1 MRIKKIFSL
10 LLIVTMLGSLI
21 PSTVLAE
28 NRSDTKPELTKKA
41 EWVDKETG
49 LAKITLE
56 TKGNPVVIPKK
67 GADVVVVMDYSGS
80 METATSK
87 SYEECGNSIVW
98 SFWYRSGRYDYY
110 SGKCAEG
117 HEYTTTVPRGQ
128 IPPEQNC
135 TKQFWKVNETRW
147 QAAKKA
153 LDTLLGQILSSNNG
167 DSKVAFVAFDS
178 QVRNNY
184 TKDFT
189 NNSTEIMNLVNSL
202 SDPSPGTG
210 KGTNYTDS
218 LNATLN
224 YLNSRSD
231 KTRPTY
237 VVFLTDGAPDS
248 GKDGSAQ
255 IKSLKKISKIY
266 TIGFALNPSTESGA
280 ISRLTDYASQPEY
293 FRNVQ
298 TSSELDNLFDN
309 IGESIANPGVTV
321 WDTIDTRYFT
331 VAQKQGTNISHEVS
345 AGAVE
350 YTNGKT
356 FSWHLDNFSTSG
368 ETLKIYVQLKSE
380 YRKTGQSYP
389 TNEVGTARG
398 TYIDS
403 DGIEK
408 TLPVTEDNIS
418 TSVPKLP
425 TNKVHQVIFDKGE
438 HGKLKD
444 QDTNGQIVINNI
456 LSGSP
461 FPTKPEIIANPG
473 YQFTGWSP
481 TLPSNVTEDQ
491 IYVAQYT
498 KSTENWKTVTFTNGN
513 HGTLENQDT
522 EGKVVI
528 EDILVGSNFPEAP
541 KVSAEKGY
549 RFIGW
554 NETLPDKVTET
565 KTYTAV
571 YEKVATDWKTITFV
585 NGEHGTLENQ
595 DTEGKVVLGDI
606 LVGSN
611 FPKAPKVSAEK
622 GYKFTGWNPVVP
634 TTVTETATYVA
645 QYEKI
650 AEDWKTI
657 TFVNGEHGTLE
668 NQTTEGKVVLSDI
681 LVGSNFPEAP
691 KVSAEKG
698 YKFTGWNPVVPTI
711 VTETAT
717 YVAQYEKVAE
727 DWKTITFDKGAKGT
741 LAGQNTNGQVV
752 VENALVGEA
761 FPTAPEIT
769 VEKGY
774 KFTGWSPVLPNV
786 VEETKVYIAQYEK
799 VDSDWK
805 TVTFAK
811 GNHGKLE
818 GEDRDGQIVIPDI
831 LLGSNFPKAP
841 KVSVEKGYKFTGWSP
856 STTATV
862 TETKTYVAQYEK
874 VAEDWKT
881 VIFEKGT
888 NGTLENQNAEGKV
901 VIGDILV
908 DSSFPTEPKVT
919 PEKGYK
925 FTGWSPSTTATV
937 TETKTYVAQYEKV
950 AEDWKTVTFEKGTN
964 GTLEN
969 QDKNGQVVIG
979 DILVDSSFPAEP
991 KVTPEK
997 GYKFTGWSPSTTA
1010 TVTETKTYVAQYEKV
1025 AEDWKTVTFEKGI
1038 NGTLENQN
1046 AEGKVVLGDIL
1057 VGSSF
1062 PESPKVTP
1070 EKGYKFTGWSPS
1082 TTATVTETKT
1092 YVAQYEKVA
1101 EDWKTITFDKGEK
1114 GTLVGQNTNGQ
1125 VVVENMLVDTN
1136 FPTAPEVTVEKGYK
1150 FTGWSPVLPN
1160 VVEETKVYIAQ
1171 YEKVDSD
1178 WKTVTFAKGDHGKL
1192 EGEDRDGQI
1201 VIPDILV
1208 GSNFP
1213 AEPKVTPEKG
1223 YKFTGWSP
1231 STTATVTETAT
1242 YVAQYEKVAEDWKT
1256 ITFDK
1261 GEKGTLVG
1269 QNTNGQVVV
1278 ENMLVDTS
1286 FPTAPEVTAEKGY
1299 KFTGWSPVLP
1309 NVVEETKVYIA
1320 QYEKVAEDWKTV
1332 TFEKGTNGTL
1342 ENQDKNG
1349 QVVIEDILVGADFP
1363 AEPKVTPEKG
1373 YKFTGWSPSTTATVT
1388 ETKTYVAQYEKVA
1401 EDWKTVTFEKGTN
1414 GTLENQNA
1422 EGKVV
1427 IGDILVDSSFPAEPK
1442 VTPEKGYKFTGW
1454 SPNATAT
1461 VTETATYVAQYEKV
1475 AEDWKTVTFEKG
1487 TNGTLEN
1494 QNTEG
1499 KVVVGDILIDSN
1511 FPAAPKVTAEKGYK
1525 FTGWNPV
1532 APATVTETA
1541 TYVAQY
1547 MKLPTVTF
1555 KVDSTKSNSA
1565 GKVIFVEPGTKWDDL
1580 SKPETP
1586 VGKEVK
1592 SDSNPNVYKKYEFV
1606 AWGEHPRTIENDEV
1620 VEAVFETYA
1629 TIQQEEI
1636 YFKEGSNTPESSL
1649 SSNSYN
1655 VNKAESN
1662 FNYTN
1667 EDIKEHDGYIYK
1679 VSGKQVFVN
1688 GKAIN
1693 SGDNNINFDL
1703 TSIQGQFPDET
1714 VHVKNIYKEIDRH
1727 YVVYQT
1733 ESQDEVTN
1741 MPKGDDTIFYDG
1753 YNKQFIVS
1761 KVEPKRDGYTFI
1773 GWKPSAE
1780 SSKVFK
1786 VGEQIVV
1793 SNKDF
1798 DFSQKNLIM
1807 QAAWEPNEEVWNYN
1821 VKYYKYG
1828 ETEPYSVSENTVL
1841 KRSNKVTSISDRTPE
1856 YYKLKGYQF
1865 NDGEMSKTLS
1875 ANITK
1880 DGQVIK
1886 VYYEKNDLIVKHVY
1900 GDVVIYDKEQSK
1912 ADASDKLTIK
1922 SVNNGRYNRVN
1933 TLSINGVAQTPQTT
1947 ITLDFTKDN
1956 KYEVV
1961 FAYGSKSG
1969 GSTTNP
1975 DDNTNTGG
1983 NPSPGGKDNGYFGEP
1998 VEILDEEV
2006 PLAAGLES
2014 IDHFAYVFGY
2024 EDNTARPKNKISREE
2039 VSTIFYRLM
2048 TDDLRESMTTLTQG
2062 FPDVKNTR
2070 WSNKPIATLANGK
2083 IIGGYPDGSFKPG
2096 SSITRAEFAA
2106 IVSRFDNLNYQG
2118 ADKFSDIKGHWAAA
2132 TINAAAE
2139 RGWIGGYPDGTFRPN
2154 AYITRAEAMA
2164 LINKVLNRHV
2174 SEKGLLPDARYW
2186 KDNSKN
2192 AWYYED
2198 VMEATNSH
2206 DYTRDESTGIETW
2219 TIIKPDKVWP

>member
-10 LLIVTMLGSLI
+10 LLIATMLGTLI

-28 NRSDTKPELTKKA
+28 SRENINPQLTKKA
-41 EWVDKETG
+41 EWVDQDSG

-56 TKGNPVVIPKK
+56 AKGNPVVIPKK

-80 METATSK
+80 MEYSVSQALTDCGKEIKWKKYSQYYNYGQMRWMTIYTGRCSDGHHVDTIEIPSEQATPTQF
-87 SYEECGNSIVW
+87 CTQQVW
-98 SFWYRSGRYDYY
+98 
-110 SGKCAEG
+110 KI
-117 HEYTTTVPRGQ
+117 T
-128 IPPEQNC
+128 
-135 TKQFWKVNETRW
+135 ETRW
-147 QAAKKA
+147 QAAKSA
-153 LDTLLGQILSSNNG
+153 LSTLLGQIFSGNNG
-167 DSKVAFVAFDS
+167 NSEVSFVAFDS
-178 QVRNNY
+178 NVNDEY
-184 TKDFT
+184 LHDFT
-189 NNSTEIMNLVNSL
+189 NDGNSIMNLVNGL
-202 SDPSPGTG
+202 SDPKAGESN
-210 KGTNYTDS
+210 KGTNYTAG
-218 LNATLN
+218 LKGAKAFIE
-224 YLNSRSD
+224 SRTD
-231 KTRPTY
+231 KTKPLY
-237 VVFLTDGAPDS
+237 VVFLSDGEPW
-248 GKDGSAQ
+248 DGSTYNGQNQ
-255 IKSLKKISKIY
+255 ISEIKRLGAKVY
-266 TIGFALNPSTESGA
+266 TIGFALDPSRDWRA
-280 ISRLTDYASQPEY
+280 INRLSSYASEPEY
-293 FRNVQ
+293 FKNVQ
-298 TSSELDNLFDN
+298 TSSELDHLFDN

-331 VAQKQGTNISHEVS
+331 VAQKQGTNISYEAS
-345 AGAVE
+345 AGVVE

-356 FSWHLDNFSTSG
+356 LSWHLDNFSASG
-368 ETLKIYVQLKSE
+368 AILNIYVQLKDE

-403 DGIEK
+403 DGTEK
-408 TLPVTEDNIS
+408 ILPVTEDNIS

-438 HGKLKD
+438 HGKLKN

-456 LSGSP
+456 LAGSP

-481 TLPSNVTEDQ
+481 TLPSNVTENQ

-498 KSTENWKTVTFTNGN
+498 KSTENWKTVTFAKGTN
-513 HGTLENQDT
+513 GTLENQNA

-541 KVSAEKGY
+541 KVNAEKGY

-571 YEKVATDWKTITFV
+571 YEKVATDWRTVSFAK
-585 NGEHGTLENQ
+585 GEHGTLKGQ
-595 DTEGKVVLGDI
+595 DVNGNII
-606 LVGSN
+606 LPEILTGSL
-611 FPKAPKVSAEK
+611 FPTVPEVTAEK
-622 GYKFTGWNPVVP
+622 GYKFTGWSPVIP
-634 TTVTETATYVA
+634 ETVTETKTYVA
-645 QYEKI
+645 QYEKL
-650 AEDWKTI
+650 AEDWKTV
-657 TFVNGEHGTLE
+657 TFEKGTNGTLE
-668 NQTTEGKVVLSDI
+668 NQNAEGKVVIEDI

-698 YKFTGWNPVVPTI
+698 YKFTGWSPSTTET

-727 DWKTITFDKGAKGT
+727 DWKTITFDKGSKGT
-741 LAGQNTNGQVV
+741 LLGQNTNGQVV

-811 GNHGKLE
+811 GDHGTLE
-818 GEDRDGQIVIPDI
+818 GEDRDGQIVISDI
-831 LLGSNFPKAP
+831 LVGSNFPKAP
-841 KVSVEKGYKFTGWSP
+841 KVSAEKGYKFAGWSP
-856 STTATV
+856 NATATV
-862 TETKTYVAQYEK
+862 T
-874 VAEDWKT
+874 D
-881 VIFEKGT
+881 
-888 NGTLENQNAEGKV
+888 
-901 VIGDILV
+901 
-908 DSSFPTEPKVT
+908 
-919 PEKGYK
+919 
-925 FTGWSPSTTATV
+925 TA
-937 TETKTYVAQYEKV
+937 TYVAQYEKV
-950 AEDWKTVTFEKGTN
+950 AEDWKTVTF
-964 GTLEN
+964 
-969 QDKNGQVVIG
+969 
-979 DILVDSSFPAEP
+979 A
-991 KVTPEK
+991 
-997 GYKFTGWSPSTTA
+997 
-1010 TVTETKTYVAQYEKV
+1010 
-1025 AEDWKTVTFEKGI
+1025 
-1038 NGTLENQN
+1038 
-1046 AEGKVVLGDIL
+1046 
-1057 VGSSF
+1057 
-1062 PESPKVTP
+1062 
-1070 EKGYKFTGWSPS
+1070 
-1082 TTATVTETKT
+1082 
-1092 YVAQYEKVA
+1092 
-1101 EDWKTITFDKGEK
+1101 
-1114 GTLVGQNTNGQ
+1114 
-1125 VVVENMLVDTN
+1125 
-1136 FPTAPEVTVEKGYK
+1136 
-1150 FTGWSPVLPN
+1150 
-1160 VVEETKVYIAQ
+1160 
-1171 YEKVDSD
+1171 
-1178 WKTVTFAKGDHGKL
+1178 
-1192 EGEDRDGQI
+1192 
-1201 VIPDILV
+1201 
-1208 GSNFP
+1208 
-1213 AEPKVTPEKG
+1213 
-1223 YKFTGWSP
+1223 
-1231 STTATVTETAT
+1231 
-1242 YVAQYEKVAEDWKT
+1242 
-1256 ITFDK
+1256 
-1261 GEKGTLVG
+1261 
-1269 QNTNGQVVV
+1269 
-1278 ENMLVDTS
+1278 
-1286 FPTAPEVTAEKGY
+1286 
-1299 KFTGWSPVLP
+1299 
-1309 NVVEETKVYIA
+1309 
-1320 QYEKVAEDWKTV
+1320 
-1332 TFEKGTNGTL
+1332 
-1342 ENQDKNG
+1342 
-1349 QVVIEDILVGADFP
+1349 
-1363 AEPKVTPEKG
+1363 
-1373 YKFTGWSPSTTATVT
+1373 
-1388 ETKTYVAQYEKVA
+1388 
-1401 EDWKTVTFEKGTN
+1401 KGTN
-1414 GTLENQNA
+1414 GTLENQNT

-1427 IGDILVDSSFPAEPK
+1427 VSDILVGSNFPEAPK

-1461 VTETATYVAQYEKV
+1461 VTETATYVAQY
-1475 AEDWKTVTFEKG
+1475 
-1487 TNGTLEN
+1487 
-1494 QNTEG
+1494 
-1499 KVVVGDILIDSN
+1499 
-1511 FPAAPKVTAEKGYK
+1511 
-1525 FTGWNPV
+1525 
-1532 APATVTETA
+1532 
-1541 TYVAQY
+1541 

-1555 KVDSTKSNSA
+1555 KVDSTKSNSE
-1565 GKVIFVEPGTKWDDL
+1565 GKVIFVEPGTKWEDL

-1761 KVEPKRDGYTFI
+1761 KVEPKRDGYTFV
-1773 GWKPSAE
+1773 GWKPSTE

-1807 QAAWEPNEEVWNYN
+1807 QAIWEPNEEVWNYN

-1841 KRSNKVTSISDRTPE
+1841 KRSNKVTSIADRAPE

-1865 NDGEMSKTLS
+1865 NDGSMSKTLL

-1900 GDVVIYDKEQSK
+1900 GDLVIYDKEQSK

-1969 GSTTNP
+1969 GSTTDP
-1975 DDNTNTGG
+1975 GDNTNPGG

-1998 VEILDEEV
+1998 VEILEEEV

-2048 TDDLRESMTTLTQG
+2048 TDDLRDSMTTLTQG

-2118 ADKFSDIKGHWAAA
+2118 TDKFSDIKGHWAAA

-2186 KDNSKN
+2186 KDNSIN

-2206 DYTRDESTGIETW
+2206 DYTRDEATGIETW